1 MSRKFALLVV
11 ITIGITLSA
20 CSGSSTP
27 KPLEITMEMSEFA
40 FNPEHLEFQVGQEV
54 TIHLV
59 NTGSLEHEIM
69 FGRDVEIEDGQPH
82 GYMTDMF
89 AAAGIEPEVMMMGD
103 ASGSMDEHSENGTE
117 GDHGHDGFMV
127 EVPAGGEEYTMQF
140 TVTEDMVGDWEI
152 GCFVQNGSHYN
163 AGMVG
168 SLTVIP

>member
-1 MSRKFALLVV
+1 MSKKFALLVV
-11 ITIGITLSA
+11 IAMGIILSA

-27 KPLEITMEMSEFA
+27 KPLEITVEMSEFA

-59 NTGSLEHEIM
+59 NTGSIVHGIM
-69 FGRDVEIEDGQPH
+69 FGRDVEIADGQPH

-89 AAAGIEPEVMMMGD
+89 AAAGIEPEAMMMGD
-103 ASGSMDEHSENGTE
+103 GSGEEN
-117 GDHGHDGFMV
+117 GHDGFVV
-127 EVPAGGEEYTMQF
+127 EVPSGSEEYTMQF

-152 GCFVQNGSHYN
+152 GCFVHNGKHYT

-168 SLTVIP
+168 SLTVKP